1 MASAKPSDPGSG
13 PDVSVSANGD
23 QRVQKGTA
31 TSTADGTGSVAISRV
46 HGDNSQATA
55 VHGDN
60 TATVAGDG
68 DNNTATVTGDGLTAI
83 AGPGQGNTVIVP

>member
-13 PDVSVSANGD
+13 PNVSVSANGD

-55 VHGDN
+55 C
-60 TATVAGDG
+60 DG